1 MFCPVFR
8 LIPYTTRDAAW
19 TAAYALAPCILPV
32 WTFVVVVEREKEA
45 VESSWRE
52 VNAH

>member
-19 TAAYALAPCILPV
+19 TAAYALTPCILPV
-32 WTFVVVVEREKEA
+32 WTFVVVEREKEA